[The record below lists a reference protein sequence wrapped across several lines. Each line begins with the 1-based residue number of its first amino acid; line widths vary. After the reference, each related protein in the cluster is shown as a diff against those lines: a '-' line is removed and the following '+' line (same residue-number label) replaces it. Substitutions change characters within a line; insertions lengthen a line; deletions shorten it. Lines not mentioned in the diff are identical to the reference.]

1 MAEIQVEVRPG
12 EFAPFEIK
20 GEKPNYVEMKQI
32 EKLVKDIERS
42 ENNSISVASSDSN
55 QFDTETGIKDS
66 ALRRQLSGAENSKE
80 EENVLGRYG
89 FQEGDYIRDSRGNLA
104 LTPQGALLLDI
115 KTDKPIMIDES
126 GFSLAD
132 LQDFVGAAG
141 EEIVGGISGAIAGQA
156 MIPVP
161 ILGAMIGAGIGAGG
175 GKFLE
180 EGIETLRGTQE
191 QTLGEVTKD
200 AAIEAAIAAAGEGIF
215 AAVGKGFGAV
225 AGRGRVGNKLS
236 AQEAKDAAEAIE
248 AGLLPSMDA
257 IGANSIISRQ
267 QAISD
272 KVLGS
277 TNRLVKNNARI
288 MEDLSKLRVLG
299 SNGIVD
305 VIQTADV
312 LTNAV
317 KGGDTALL
325 NQSKKTSSDL
335 LRHMDDIANQLGK
348 AAVKDVDIDAGIQ
361 KSFTQAFK
369 EFDNQAKI
377 QYENID
383 NLVSSATG
391 DANIFK
397 TSAIVKD
404 AERELNQLVA
414 AGSGNLGKVQKAM
427 QDIINL
433 GDNASFAQIYKAR
446 KSLNDTWMGNY
457 GSDSVR
463 FMKDKFLGQLDNRI
477 QPKGLAAALRS
488 NAAGTLSDAQKE
500 SMKAASK
507 QLVPANKFF
516 REGMEKFE
524 AVSEAASMKEL
535 AKAVKSGSKEANP
548 AGKFNDLIRNDN
560 ARLLKD
566 TKSALDKFAPNTY
579 EPLRNRAAGEWL
591 RRNLK
596 ESGVGEGAKK
606 KFSGS
611 RFKDKLD
618 KLGSTADELFGKEA
632 AEIKKLADQLDTL
645 SLTNVN
651 QSVINDFAKA
661 GADDAGITLL
671 KKVQTAM
678 DEEAVFKKTSV
689 NAKLRTGV
697 LSAEEAADL
706 ISSPAMRGPDVKK
719 LIKYFDDDPAQ
730 IENVRSYY
738 MNNLIGDF
746 EETFLTDKSAFKLLA
761 KRFENAKKTGT
772 LDELFGADQAKDIY
786 KFGRIM
792 NVLGKSAQGGDLVAA
807 NIAANP
813 FQNIGRIGRFF
824 IIGKLLSNEAM
835 YKSFAAKYGKEAAKV
850 KTPEGKM
857 QVFLSVMNQTA
868 QSFAKQTGV
877 REAAN
882 AVSST
887 RDNASNLISDLQD
900 QIVSK
905 PTTPSVRSQG
915 IQIPEV
921 TPLDRSFYNPE
932 AVSPMQTP
940 SVRERARQS
949 PAAAATL
956 LGGLGNADLL

>member
-325 NQSKKTSSDL
+325 NQSKKHL
-335 LRHMDDIANQLGK
+335 L
-348 AAVKDVDIDAGIQ
+348 
-361 KSFTQAFK
+361 
-369 EFDNQAKI
+369 
-377 QYENID
+377 
-383 NLVSSATG
+383 
-391 DANIFK
+391 IFC
-397 TSAIVKD
+397 V
-404 AERELNQLVA
+404 
-414 AGSGNLGKVQKAM
+414 
-427 QDIINL
+427 
-433 GDNASFAQIYKAR
+433 
-446 KSLNDTWMGNY
+446 TWM
-457 GSDSVR
+457 
-463 FMKDKFLGQLDNRI
+463 I
-477 QPKGLAAALRS
+477 
-488 NAAGTLSDAQKE
+488 
-500 SMKAASK
+500 
-507 QLVPANKFF
+507 
-516 REGMEKFE
+516 
-524 AVSEAASMKEL
+524 
-535 AKAVKSGSKEANP
+535 
-548 AGKFNDLIRNDN
+548 
-560 ARLLKD
+560 
-566 TKSALDKFAPNTY
+566 
-579 EPLRNRAAGEWL
+579 
-591 RRNLK
+591 
-596 ESGVGEGAKK
+596 
-606 KFSGS
+606 
-611 RFKDKLD
+611 
-618 KLGSTADELFGKEA
+618 
-632 AEIKKLADQLDTL
+632 
-645 SLTNVN
+645 
-651 QSVINDFAKA
+651 
-661 GADDAGITLL
+661 
-671 KKVQTAM
+671 
-678 DEEAVFKKTSV
+678 
-689 NAKLRTGV
+689 
-697 LSAEEAADL
+697 
-706 ISSPAMRGPDVKK
+706 
-719 LIKYFDDDPAQ
+719 
-730 IENVRSYY
+730 
-738 MNNLIGDF
+738 
-746 EETFLTDKSAFKLLA
+746 
-761 KRFENAKKTGT
+761 
-772 LDELFGADQAKDIY
+772 
-786 KFGRIM
+786 
-792 NVLGKSAQGGDLVAA
+792 
-807 NIAANP
+807 
-813 FQNIGRIGRFF
+813 
-824 IIGKLLSNEAM
+824 
-835 YKSFAAKYGKEAAKV
+835 
-850 KTPEGKM
+850 
-857 QVFLSVMNQTA
+857 
-868 QSFAKQTGV
+868 
-877 REAAN
+877 
-882 AVSST
+882 
-887 RDNASNLISDLQD
+887 
-900 QIVSK
+900 
-905 PTTPSVRSQG
+905 
-915 IQIPEV
+915 
-921 TPLDRSFYNPE
+921 
-932 AVSPMQTP
+932 
-940 SVRERARQS
+940 
-949 PAAAATL
+949 
-956 LGGLGNADLL
+956 